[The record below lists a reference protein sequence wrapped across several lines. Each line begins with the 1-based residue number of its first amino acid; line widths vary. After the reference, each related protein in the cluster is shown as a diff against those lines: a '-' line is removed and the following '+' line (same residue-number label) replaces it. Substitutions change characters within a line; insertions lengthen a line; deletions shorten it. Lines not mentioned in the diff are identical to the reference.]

1 MPTATGLLT
10 AEDFAAM
17 PTNGMRLEL
26 VNGEVH
32 ALAPAFGDHGDT
44 VGALHI
50 LLGHYVR
57 QRRLGKLYAAETGF
71 LLSRN
76 PDTVRAPDIA
86 FIQTSRVTP
95 EAHAPMWNPIIPD
108 LVVEVVSSN
117 DRPSLVVDKA
127 RMWLDA
133 GVRLVWVVY
142 PVGHQ
147 VVAYRP
153 GQPEMRLGE
162 TDALDGFDV
171 VPGFTLPISEI
182 FA

>member
-17 PTNGMRLEL
+17 PTKGMRLEL
-26 VNGEVH
+26 INGEVH
-32 ALAPAFGDHGDT
+32 AMAPAFGDHGVAT
-44 VGALHI
+44 MNLSILVGQYI
-50 LLGHYVR
+50 LARKLGRV
-57 QRRLGKLYAAETGF
+57 YAAETGF

-76 PDTVRAPDIA
+76 PDTVRAPDFA
-86 FIQTSRVTP
+86 FIQTNRLTP
-95 EAHAPMWNPIIPD
+95 EAHAPMWNPVIPD
-108 LVVEVVSSN
+108 LVAEVVSSG
-117 DRPSLVVDKA
+117 DRLSLVADKV

-142 PVGHQ
+142 PVGHS
-147 VVAYRP
+147 VVAHRP
-153 GQPEMRLGE
+153 GQPEMRLAE